1 MSMDFGTPI
10 ISWFWDFGDFDTS
23 NEQNPTHTYVYE
35 GTYDVTLMILDL
47 SGTSAIETKY
57 DYITVYSEPGEGE
70 FITSISGTGNNITY
84 DMTFGF
90 AANATNGFDPG
101 IDLYAPPAPPP
112 PSFDIALGWMGDR
125 YYTQILAV
133 DIGVEKVYDLLLQ
146 YPEDN
151 MITLNWDNTGW
162 TSLGTF
168 YLTDAFGGTM
178 LYVDMTMQESLVLDN
193 PAFTT
198 LKLKVTAGAGPPPGD
213 TDNIALSSNWN
224 LMSFDVDI
232 DDNAPGDVYESLMTD
247 GNLVYVTGF
256 GEDGATFFDPNGPD
270 FLNTLAS
277 IDAGTGYWVKVNN
290 SANLSATGMGISAN
304 FSTDLFGGWNILGY
318 WLDGSMAPED
328 AFASLTDGNLV
339 YATGFGED
347 GATFFDP
354 NGPDF
359 LNTLTALE
367 NSYGYWVKVNND
379 VDGFQYPAGNGF
391 SARQVALNVNPD
403 IIKTNQYMF
412 MNGTVSFDHIAYFI
426 GDKVAVSTQ
435 DGILVGEM
443 EILDN
448 GYLMT
453 TAVYGD
459 DNTTTAKDGA
469 ETSEKLVF
477 TYGEY
482 ESQPVFVEFTPNM
495 ELRKVDLLFQNLPQ
509 EFGLAQNFPN
519 PFNPVTNIQFM
530 LPEAA
535 DVQLVVYDL
544 MGKTVRTLV
553 NGSQTAGYKTV
564 VWDSKDESGIPVS
577 AGMYIYEL
585 RSGSYSAIQKM
596 VLLK

>member
-1 MSMDFGTPI
+1 
-10 ISWFWDFGDFDTS
+10 
-23 NEQNPTHTYVYE
+23 
-35 GTYDVTLMILDL
+35 
-47 SGTSAIETKY
+47 
-57 DYITVYSEPGEGE
+57 
-70 FITSISGTGNNITY
+70 
-84 DMTFGF
+84 
-90 AANATNGFDPG
+90 
-101 IDLYAPPAPPP
+101 
-112 PSFDIALGWMGDR
+112 
-125 YYTQILAV
+125 
-133 DIGVEKVYDLLLQ
+133 
-146 YPEDN
+146 
-151 MITLNWDNTGW
+151 
-162 TSLGTF
+162 
-168 YLTDAFGGTM
+168 
-178 LYVDMTMQESLVLDN
+178 
-193 PAFTT
+193 
-198 LKLKVTAGAGPPPGD
+198 
-213 TDNIALSSNWN
+213 
-224 LMSFDVDI
+224 
-232 DDNAPGDVYESLMTD
+232 
-247 GNLVYVTGF
+247 
-256 GEDGATFFDPNGPD
+256 
-270 FLNTLAS
+270 
-277 IDAGTGYWVKVNN
+277 
-290 SANLSATGMGISAN
+290 
-304 FSTDLFGGWNILGY
+304 
-318 WLDGSMAPED
+318 
-328 AFASLTDGNLV
+328 LTDGNLV